1 VEWIETAQKVA
12 PWAAGLPVAQKLVL
26 SLVIV
31 SIGAFALL
39 LLWHPALPVP
49 TTSVNGKSIGATSP
63 LTIIVNSSASAAEA
77 AAQFAKEIS
86 TPAGMEK
93 LERNIEKAELKRVI
107 RDLVSIETGNV
118 STSYLLQRYAIQ
130 PNPGSWQLVQDVV
143 ARTAPIISDVA
154 DLLEKFDGDLVFKDL
169 ETYRELRRTISSR
182 VGLYA
187 SLSNMPPPSNDAEKA
202 ELREFA
208 GNLNKLI
215 YQIRI
220 VQERLSI
227 YLMDE

>member
-1 VEWIETAQKVA
+1 MEWIETAQKVA

-39 LLWHPALPVP
+39 LLWHPALPAP
-49 TTSVNGKSIGATSP
+49 TTSVNGKSIGVTSP

-86 TPAGMEK
+86 TPDGMEK
-93 LERNIEKAELKRVI
+93 LQQNIEKAKLKRVI
-107 RDLVSIETGNV
+107 RDLVSIEAGNF
-118 STSYLLQRYAIQ
+118 SIYSLLESYAIH
-130 PNPGSWQLVQDVV
+130 PNPDSWQRVQEIV

-169 ETYRELRRTISSR
+169 ETYRELRQTITSR
-182 VGLYA
+182 LGLYT

-202 ELREFA
+202 ELLEFA
-208 GNLNKLI
+208 GNLKKLI
-215 YQIRI
+215 EQIRI
-220 VQERLSI
+220 VQGRLSI